1 MLSRLTGTLESLRD
15 NAALVALPGGL
26 AYEVLLPAYLAK
38 RLEGQLVSTPSLPIT
53 LHTLQYLDSPNQGAS
68 FIPRL
73 VGFASVRDRSFFE
86 TFTTVKGIG
95 NRKALR
101 AMAVEPA
108 AIARLIVAKDAA
120 GLQKLPEIGKR
131 LGETIIAELSGK
143 VDGFLSDAEI
153 ESLASAAAAV
163 RAAPSTLSAGA
174 QEAVAALIAL
184 GESPAEAQRKVE
196 RVAATHPNLAT
207 DRSADEILAAV
218 FGR

>member
-15 NAALVALPGGL
+15 SAALVALPGGL

-38 RLEGQLVSTPSLPIT
+38 RLEGQLVGSPSLPIT

-73 VGFASVRDRSFFE
+73 VGFACVRDRSFFE

-153 ESLASAAAAV
+153 ESLASAAAV

-207 DRSADEILAAV
+207 GHSADEILAAV

>member
-1 MLSRLTGTLESLRD
+1 MLSRLHGTLESVHE
-15 NAALVALPGGL
+15 NAALVALPSGI
-26 AYEVLLPAYLAK
+26 AYEVMLPAYLARK
-38 RLEGQLVSTPSLPIT
+38 LETALLDTVRGIDIT

-73 VGFASVRDRSFFE
+73 VGFASPRDRDFFE

-101 AMAVEPA
+101 AMAIEPA

-143 VDGFLSDAEI
+143 VEGFLSDSEI
-153 ESLASAAAAV
+153 EALATGS
-163 RAAPSTLSAGA
+163 RGEPAPASKLSIAA
-174 QEAVAALIAL
+174 QEAVAVLVAL
-184 GESPAEAQRKVE
+184 GENPAEAQRKVE
-196 RVAATHPNLAT
+196 RVLGNHP
-207 DRSADEILAAV
+207 DHSADELVAAV

>member
-1 MLSRLTGTLESLRD
+1 MLSRLHGILESIRE
-15 NAALVALPGGL
+15 NAALLALPGGM
-26 AYEVLLPAYLAK
+26 AYEVLLPAYLAR
-38 RLEGQLVSTPSLPIT
+38 RLEAALLESASGIDLT

-73 VGFASVRDRSFFE
+73 VGFASPRDRAFFE

-101 AMAVEPA
+101 AMVIEPA
-108 AIARLIVAKDAA
+108 AIARLIVGKDAI

-143 VDGFLSDAEI
+143 VDGFLSETEI
-153 ESLASAAAAV
+153 QSLTQAA
-163 RAAPSTLSAGA
+163 RAQPAPSTLSQAA
-174 QEAVAALIAL
+174 QEAVAALVAL

-196 RVAATHPNLAT
+196 RVAGVSP
-207 DRSADEILAAV
+207 DKDADDLVAAV

>member
-1 MLSRLTGTLESLRD
+1 MLTRLTGTLESIRD
-15 NAALVALPGGL
+15 NAAVVALPGGI
-26 AYEVLLPAYLAK
+26 AYQVLLPAYLAK
-38 RLEGQLVSTPSLPIT
+38 RFEAQLLESTALPVT

-73 VGFASVRDRSFFE
+73 VGFASARDREFFE

-108 AIARLIVAKDAA
+108 AIARLIVAKDAH

-143 VDGFLSDAEI
+143 VDGFLSDSEI
-153 ESLASAAAAV
+153 EALSSSARSEISPA
-163 RAAPSTLSAGA
+163 STLSIAA

-184 GESPAEAQRKVE
+184 GETPAEAQRKVE
-196 RVAATHPNLAT
+196 RVIAVSP
-207 DRSADEILAAV
+207 DKDADSILAAV